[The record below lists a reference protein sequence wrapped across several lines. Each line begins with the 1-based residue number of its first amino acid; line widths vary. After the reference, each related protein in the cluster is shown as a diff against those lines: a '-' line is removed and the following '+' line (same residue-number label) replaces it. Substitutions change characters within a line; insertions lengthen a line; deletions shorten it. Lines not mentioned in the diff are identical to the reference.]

1 MYTLFGFEK
10 RVAERPATH
19 ISVASLR
26 LSYIINK
33 NRIVMTNKGSYIQ
46 RLSLQMICPGV
57 KVLRVTSHGLKCYIY
72 IYGEKKQFINISIGT
87 HYQQ

>member
-1 MYTLFGFEK
+1 
-10 RVAERPATH
+10 
-19 ISVASLR
+19 
-26 LSYIINK
+26 
-33 NRIVMTNKGSYIQ
+33 MTNKGSYIQ

-72 IYGEKKQFINISIGT
+72 IYGKKKQFINISIGT